1 MLPAPLNGMHP
12 EIWANAQNHPNPTNK
27 CGSESFMVVDTARKR
42 MSKSRVETMSHNKSR
57 DAACCLRSGLQP
69 GDFCMQQRLPGDFM
83 AVIAPCRRGMAVYAL
98 SQILKRPILPVVRSV
113 AEQPQHSVSLRKDH
127 GERQVSSMIPLDGSL
142 ALHRFNT
149 LILCKITF
157 FY

>member
-1 MLPAPLNGMHP
+1 
-12 EIWANAQNHPNPTNK
+12 
-27 CGSESFMVVDTARKR
+27 
-42 MSKSRVETMSHNKSR
+42 
-57 DAACCLRSGLQP
+57 
-69 GDFCMQQRLPGDFM
+69 MQQRLPGDFM
-83 AVIAPCRRGMAVYAL
+83 AVFLAGIQSLEVLVVFQA
-98 SQILKRPILPVVRSV
+98 LKRTILPVVRSV

>member
-1 MLPAPLNGMHP
+1 
-12 EIWANAQNHPNPTNK
+12 
-27 CGSESFMVVDTARKR
+27 
-42 MSKSRVETMSHNKSR
+42 
-57 DAACCLRSGLQP
+57 
-69 GDFCMQQRLPGDFM
+69 MQQRLPGDFM
-83 AVIAPCRRGMAVYAL
+83 AVIAPCRREMAVYAL

-113 AEQPQHSVSLRKDH
+113 AEQPQHSVSLQEDH
-127 GERQVSSMIPLDGSL
+127 GGRQVSSMIPLDGSL